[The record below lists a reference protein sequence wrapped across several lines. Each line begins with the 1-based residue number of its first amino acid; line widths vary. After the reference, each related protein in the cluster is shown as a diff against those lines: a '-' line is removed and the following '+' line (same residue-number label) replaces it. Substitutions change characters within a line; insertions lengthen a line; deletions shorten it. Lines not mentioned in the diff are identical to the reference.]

1 MRISIVAAIGKKG
14 EIGIEGNLPWRLPED
29 LKKFR
34 ELTRNHTVI
43 MGRKT
48 FESILKS
55 IGKPLP
61 DRKNMIITRNRNY
74 RAPDRCIIVNSLEDA
89 LREAK
94 DDPETFI
101 IGGAEIFAQALPLVE
116 RMYITAIDKEFS
128 ADAFFPEIDLSKW
141 KVVEISAGHRSEVEA
156 INFSYLVYERRRDT
170 LDLPNL
176 NR

>member
-14 EIGIEGNLPWRLPED
+14 EIGIEGNLPWQLPED

-34 ELTRNHTVI
+34 GLTQNHTVI

-55 IGKPLP
+55 IGQPLP
-61 DRKNMIITRNRNY
+61 DRKNVIITRNRNY
-74 RAPDRCIIVNSLEDA
+74 RAPAGCYVVNSLEEA

-94 DDPETFI
+94 DESETFI

-116 RMYITAIDKEFS
+116 RMYVTAIDKKFS
-128 ADAFFPEIDLSKW
+128 ADTFFPEIDLSKW
-141 KVVEISAGHRSEVEA
+141 TVVEISAGHRSETEA
-156 INFSYLVYERRRDT
+156 VNFSFLVYERRK
-170 LDLPNL
+170 
-176 NR
+176 